1 MECEGELVTED
12 SSIVQSGTIPPGFFV
27 VFDGKAAIYTVRH
40 MEKRVESQD
49 LTGQDIKQKYLNMSR
64 RASVAIRGSDA
75 PGAGPDLS
83 VTHEEQKAKVA
94 LALVP
99 GAAGLLNPET
109 SRTNAAQGRWNKINK
124 NLAPAPRRAAGGGP
138 LMSIADVA
146 AAMAIP
152 VELQFTEGDAHGLR
166 DVMHN
171 YDAEAVKRDGF
182 RKETHTVQALEDCV
196 IMKFSLQDHMDIFRE
211 ASDQNIK
218 EKVEL
223 LSSIPAYSLCTK
235 ENLVCEKTV
244 SLSPLFMANTI
255 ISPRQARDKHR
266 ENSKRAVV
274 AGGPGA
280 SRQTR
285 LALKGSGERS
295 APFPL
300 SFLLKNDNL
309 IYQDRLGTH
318 RQKENSTKG
327 GVRVSVR
334 WCVRRAT
341 MHKRSFTF

>member
-109 SRTNAAQGRWNKINK
+109 TRTNAAQGRWNKIIK
-124 NLAPAPRRAAGGGP
+124 NLAPAQKSP

-295 APFPL
+295 APLSPQFPFEKRQ
-300 SFLLKNDNL
+300 SNL
-309 IYQDRLGTH
+309 PRQARDKTH
-318 RQKENSTKG
+318 R
-327 GVRVSVR
+327 
-334 WCVRRAT
+334 
-341 MHKRSFTF
+341 